1 LFILPDYSRN
11 SEQTSDAMIVNKLKL
26 SNFRNHKNLS
36 LEIDPATTFIIGDNG
51 VGKTNIL
58 EALHMLSTSKSFRA
72 RYDSDVIN
80 YPAKFSTIKASI
92 KTSDEKYDLELQVSR
107 RESGRSHDDLM
118 YYSPKEDTKDESH
131 TSTKKV
137 KVNGVPKS
145 IFGFAGIFKS
155 VLFTPQNIDVI
166 TGSPAER
173 RKYIDSILF
182 QIDKTY
188 KRIHN
193 NYTKALK
200 QRNKLLERIR
210 EERKGYD
217 QLGYWENILEQT
229 GSDIHKMRSEL
240 LSFLNKNSKGY
251 GRTLN
256 SGYSEI
262 EIKYKKSL
270 ITKDR
275 FDEYRNKEIAAK
287 STLIGPHKDDFII
300 EYNNYRLSDFGSR
313 GQQRTVLVALKM
325 CETDYIEEKTKETP
339 VLLLDDIFSELD
351 KKHREILISMAPK
364 QQTIITTTELP
375 VKNAFVINL

>member
-1 LFILPDYSRN
+1 MYSSR
-11 SEQTSDAMIVNKLKL
+11 
-26 SNFRNHKNLS
+26 H
-36 LEIDPATTFIIGDNG
+36 EI
-51 VGKTNIL
+51 
-58 EALHMLSTSKSFRA
+58 
-72 RYDSDVIN
+72 
-80 YPAKFSTIKASI
+80 
-92 KTSDEKYDLELQVSR
+92 
-107 RESGRSHDDLM
+107 
-118 YYSPKEDTKDESH
+118 KDEIH

-145 IFGFAGIFKS
+145 IHGFTGIFKS

-173 RKYIDSILF
+173 RKYIDSVLF

-188 KRIHN
+188 KRTHN

-200 QRNKLLERIR
+200 QRNKLLEMIR
-210 EERKGYD
+210 EERKGFD
-217 QLGYWENILEQT
+217 QLEYWENILEQS
-229 GSDIHKMRSEL
+229 GSDIHKMRSDL
-240 LSFLNKNSKGY
+240 LDFLDKKAKVY
-251 GRTLN
+251 GKTLN
-256 SGYSEI
+256 SGYYEI

-270 ITKDR
+270 ITKER
-275 FDEYRNKEIAAK
+275 FSEYRNKEIAAK
-287 STLIGPHKDDFII
+287 STLIGPHKDDFVI

-351 KKHREILISMAPK
+351 KKHREILINMVPK
-364 QQTIITTTELP
+364 QQTVITSTELP